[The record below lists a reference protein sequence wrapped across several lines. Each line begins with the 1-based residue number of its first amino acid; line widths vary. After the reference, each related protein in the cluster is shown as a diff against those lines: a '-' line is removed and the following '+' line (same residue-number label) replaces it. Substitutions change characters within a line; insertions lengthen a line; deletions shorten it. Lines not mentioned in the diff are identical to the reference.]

1 MGPGRESAVWRM
13 SPAEDFGPPA
23 PGAESIGA
31 GGFSVFP
38 GRMGI
43 REGVSMVSKFYVY
56 SIILFCLVIAF
67 FMVRRMTER
76 GGLGRLI
83 LYSIVAVFGAV
94 CLTVV
99 LVS

>member
-1 MGPGRESAVWRM
+1 
-13 SPAEDFGPPA
+13 
-23 PGAESIGA
+23 
-31 GGFSVFP
+31 
-38 GRMGI
+38 
-43 REGVSMVSKFYVY
+43 MVSKFYVY

-83 LYSIVAVFGAV
+83 LSSIVAVFGAV

>member
-1 MGPGRESAVWRM
+1 
-13 SPAEDFGPPA
+13 
-23 PGAESIGA
+23 
-31 GGFSVFP
+31 
-38 GRMGI
+38 
-43 REGVSMVSKFYVY
+43 MVSKFYVY

-76 GGLGRLI
+76 SGLGRLI

>member
-1 MGPGRESAVWRM
+1 MA
-13 SPAEDFGPPA
+13 
-23 PGAESIGA
+23 
-31 GGFSVFP
+31 
-38 GRMGI
+38 
-43 REGVSMVSKFYVY
+43 SKFYMY
-56 SIILFCLVIAF
+56 SFILSCLAIAF

-83 LYSIVAVFGAV
+83 LCSIVAVFGAV